1 MFIHNFERTFSVRV
15 VCLSLHSAAAGTS
28 DTNPEHWAFSLT
40 AWGWSSVELINMS
53 RWNVLF
59 LINDVQALVRTLGN
73 VYKILKVRSRESE
86 KIKSIKTEILSHWP
100 KASAENKPLIVVF
113 VFCYDHHEVTVKCM
127 YVHDLYSCIYRRL
140 LCGLFSFNLFR
151 RPGAFREHDA
161 GVLSRG
167 HGSLHRFWRHPT
179 IDVRGGDKVEGG
191 SWRQVEFIQRQSRGG
206 RVARQQVRSGQRC
219 SH

>member
-1 MFIHNFERTFSVRV
+1 MYN
-15 VCLSLHSAAAGTS
+15 
-28 DTNPEHWAFSLT
+28 N
-40 AWGWSSVELINMS
+40 
-53 RWNVLF
+53 
-59 LINDVQALVRTLGN
+59 
-73 VYKILKVRSRESE
+73 LKVRSHGSE
-86 KIKSIKTEILSHWP
+86 KRKSIKTEILSHSP
-100 KASAENKPLIVVF
+100 KGKASAENKPLIVVF
-113 VFCYDHHEVTVKCM
+113 VFCYDHHEVTVKYM
-127 YVHDLYSCIYRRL
+127 YVHDLLYIAGIYRRL
-140 LCGLFSFNLFR
+140 LCGLFWFNLFC

-191 SWRQVEFIQRQSRGG
+191 SWRQVKFIQRQTRGG